1 MKYYEIT
8 NLYREI
14 GKEFRSLG
22 AERVL
27 LISSKTCNTA
37 EREMILEVAVEGVEN
52 AVPLQEHA
60 EKMWPSVQVQVIL
73 TGETEN
79 GWVDLEEDGIVL

>member
-27 LISSKTCNTA
+27 LVSSRTCNTSD
-37 EREMILEVAVEGVEN
+37 REMILEVAVEGLEN
-52 AVPLQEHA
+52 AAQLQEHA

-73 TGETEN
+73 IGETEN
-79 GWVDLEEDGIVL
+79 RWIDLEEDGIVL